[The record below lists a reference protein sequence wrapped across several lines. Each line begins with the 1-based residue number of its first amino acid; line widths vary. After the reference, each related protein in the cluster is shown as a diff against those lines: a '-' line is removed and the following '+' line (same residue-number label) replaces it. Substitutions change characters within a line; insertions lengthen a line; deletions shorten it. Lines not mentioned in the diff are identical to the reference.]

1 MSFTLINRSFFL
13 ILSLLFLF
21 SCSTK
26 TVYEKI
32 KPSTY
37 EVPLVENIDD
47 ENAMLEI
54 KDKVIK
60 LTKDYPVY
68 NL

>member
-1 MSFTLINRSFFL
+1 VI
-13 ILSLLFLF
+13 
-21 SCSTK
+21 
-26 TVYEKI
+26 
-32 KPSTY
+32 
-37 EVPLVENIDD
+37 ENIDD